1 MPDPEDIWQ
10 NADRQTTAVDHNDG
24 STTEWIMIDNENS
37 KDKKSEDVTV
47 KEDMKK
53 VNGDAQGTK
62 EDTVTMN
69 GKKDKDITD
78 TK

>member
-1 MPDPEDIWQ
+1 
-10 NADRQTTAVDHNDG
+10 
-24 STTEWIMIDNENS
+24 MIDNENS

-69 GKKDKDITD
+69 GKKDKEITD